1 MVFFRISHAD
11 ANGNMLKNSEQKE
24 IVKQIQKSLEKW
36 VKEMQQQTLSE
47 SMVGQTFLNFFDTL

>member
-1 MVFFRISHAD
+1 
-11 ANGNMLKNSEQKE
+11 MLKNSEQKE